1 MKQLL
6 LLLLFV
12 APIFAQD
19 ANEILKRVDNT
30 QTDFNSMEFKATMA
44 IQSGSRN
51 LSKEFFG
58 FINDAEDKSFMEYT
72 NPQDKGTKYL
82 KLQKDMWIYIPDA
95 QDILKISGHLLR
107 DSMMGSDISYDDMLD
122 QGTYSSKYNAESLI
136 STNYNG
142 KDHYLL
148 SIIAKDAN
156 EVSYVKRDLYI
167 EKKSFLISKVVMYA
181 KGRKEPRAV
190 KEFMMEDYI
199 NLGRLQMPKKM
210 IAKDLRKKNS
220 QTVISYTEIKID
232 VPLNDK
238 MFTRA
243 YLEQ

>member
-12 APIFAQD
+12 APTFSQD
-19 ANEILKRVDNT
+19 ANGILKKVDAT
-30 QTDFNSMEFKATMA
+30 QADFNSMEFKATME

-51 LSKEFFG
+51 LSKDFFG
-58 FINDAEDKSFMEYT
+58 FINDPEDKSFMEYT
-72 NPQDKGTKYL
+72 NPQDKGTRYL

-95 QDILKISGHLLR
+95 QDVLKISGHLLR
-107 DSMMGSDISYDDMLD
+107 DSMMGSDISYNDMLD
-122 QGTYSSKYNAESLI
+122 QGSYSSKYNAESLI

-142 KDHYLL
+142 VDHYLL
-148 SIIAKDAN
+148 SIIAKDDNIA
-156 EVSYVKRDLYI
+156 SYVKQDLYV

-199 NLGRLQMPKKM
+199 NLGRLQMPQKM

-220 QTVISYTEIKID
+220 QTTINYTELKID
-232 VPLNDK
+232 VPLNDRI
-238 MFTRA
+238 FTRA